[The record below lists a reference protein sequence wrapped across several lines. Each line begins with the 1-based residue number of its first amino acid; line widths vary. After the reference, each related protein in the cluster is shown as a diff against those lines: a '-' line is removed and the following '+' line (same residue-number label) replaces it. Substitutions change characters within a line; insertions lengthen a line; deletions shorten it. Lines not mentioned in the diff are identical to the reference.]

1 MTVDAAVLAAQ
12 NRGPTVLTVTIILL
26 SISTA
31 FTALR
36 LISRFG
42 VVKRISNDDYMII
55 LAWVSALVVR
65 RLCEENAEAND
76 DKIFYS

>member
-1 MTVDAAVLAAQ
+1 ME

-26 SISTA
+26 CISTT

-42 VVKRISNDDYMII
+42 VVKRVSNDDYMII
-55 LAWVSALVVR
+55 LAWVSVSGSKDGRIV
-65 RLCEENAEAND
+65 CMYGWCKEG
-76 DKIFYS
+76 